1 MWVVPSVG
9 PNDQQD
15 LMVLFHLLL
24 CAELRHCSPQSSGT
38 AMKLLCATNPEQTT
52 YVNLGTG
59 LSNPWLD
66 YLTLHSG
73 SWSSTWEKTICKLRH
88 AGLRGQ
94 HPKKHAQTSTRKLQ
108 QTLNTLY
115 WGQRWD
121 EISLHCPESFRVLY
135 QVTVVTMNIY
145 DMCALYLLINTL
157 CMNLYFWKAEHML
170 EIVSNKSY
178 ELLNIFVCNMGAYI
192 LRGFYP
198 RGLLT

>member
-15 LMVLFHLLL
+15 LMLLFHLLL
-24 CAELRHCSPQSSGT
+24 CAALRHCSPTQSYWT

-66 YLTLHSG
+66 YLTLHYG
-73 SWSSTWEKTICKLRH
+73 SWSLTWKKTIWKLRLTR
-88 AGLRGQ
+88 LRGQ
-94 HPKKHAQTSTRKLQ
+94 HPKKHVQTSTRKLQ

-121 EISLHCPESFRVLY
+121 ERSLHCPESFRVLY
-135 QVTVVTMNIY
+135 QVAVVTMNIY
-145 DMCALYLLINTL
+145 DIGAFYILINTL
-157 CMNLYFWKAEHML
+157 CMNLYFWKA
-170 EIVSNKSY
+170 
-178 ELLNIFVCNMGAYI
+178 AYVWNC
-192 LRGFYP
+192 LQ
-198 RGLLT
+198 